1 MILRIRIIQMMEW
14 YVILYKILTILTV
27 KDKFHLYFVSHVI
40 WKRYLYDCI
49 IKRGT
54 GFHNSLEQKETSEPR
69 KKFLCTQAAINYANL
84 PE

>member
-1 MILRIRIIQMMEW
+1 MIEW
-14 YVILYKILTILTV
+14 YVTLYTILILVTFE
-27 KDKFHLYFVSHVI
+27 DKFYLYFVSNVI